1 MLLKACMFGFE
12 EVALSLGCCFY
23 GIVSAVSDYPEKS
36 ELFSC
41 FLVAEVAQPY

>member
-1 MLLKACMFGFE
+1 MLLKTCMFGFE

-36 ELFSC
+36 ELFPC